1 MKLKHYYVDF
11 IDKLVL
17 IREKVVRRLDW
28 TIFLVL
34 FIAFALVIYQ
44 IALPKEQTVINWVD
58 DILFEIPLIAM
69 LLYFSKWLLQDFIR
83 KNIKL
88 FDRQHLPDL
97 IFAILLSVF
106 LKMRVQI
113 GFVGE
118 NWFLYLLLCI
128 FFIVRVMR
136 EGAIFGGK
144 GMTPSVLFVVS
155 FAMLIFVGTAMLLI
169 PDVTAQN
176 LSFIDALFT
185 ATSAVCVTGLT
196 VVDTATAFTDV
207 GKDLLLVL
215 IQIGGLGLMTFT
227 NFFAILFKGGMSFRN
242 HLILSD
248 IIQADKPNSL
258 FSTLLKIVGYTFI
271 IELIGVFFI
280 HLTSNE
286 TFFTTSGDSWMFSVF
301 HSVSAF
307 CNAGFS
313 TLPNGLFNDSFRFNY
328 PFQLVICALVVLGG
342 IGFPVVLDL
351 YDTVKSWIRS
361 IFRWL
366 FFKERF
372 IFLARNI
379 NVHTRLVLTSTT
391 VLLVLGTILYF
402 ITEYNNTLLDHP
414 TLFGKTVQAIFGSV
428 TPRTAGFNTV
438 DMGGLMQ
445 GTILIYLL
453 LMWIGAS
460 PSSTGGGIKTTTFT
474 IAISNIVA
482 LARGK
487 DRVDLFKR
495 EISHTSIQRAFAVIF
510 LSLIIIGMAVFLISI
525 FEPNQELTKIAFE
538 CFSAYSTVGLSMNLT
553 AELSDASKLV
563 LIVTMFLGRV
573 GMFTLL
579 FGLFKKMQ
587 GGLHRYPKENVL
599 IM

>member
-1 MKLKHYYVDF
+1 MKLKHYLVDF
-11 IDKLVL
+11 WDKLIL
-17 IREKVVRRLDW
+17 IREKVVKRIDW
-28 TIFLVL
+28 AIFGAL
-34 FIAFALVIYQ
+34 FLGFALVIYQ
-44 IALPKEQTVINWVD
+44 IAFPKELAVENWVD
-58 DILFEIPLIAM
+58 TILIDIPIVAM
-69 LLYFSKWLLQDFIR
+69 FLYFLKWFLQNFIR
-83 KNIKL
+83 KRVKL
-88 FDRQHLPDL
+88 LDRTHLPDL
-97 IFAILLSVF
+97 IFAAILYLF
-106 LKMRVQI
+106 LYLKGHFELINQ
-113 GFVGE
+113 
-118 NWFLYLLLCI
+118 NWFLYILLSI
-128 FFIVRVMR
+128 FFVVRLMR

-155 FAMLIFVGTAMLLI
+155 FVMLILVGTAILLI
-169 PDVTAQN
+169 PDVSSQKI
-176 LSFIDALFT
+176 SFVDALFT

-196 VVDTATAFTDV
+196 VVDTSTTFTAIGQDM
-207 GKDLLLVL
+207 LLIL

-258 FSTLLKIVGYTFI
+258 FSTLLKIVSYTFV

-286 TFFTTSGDSWMFSVF
+286 TFFTSSYDSWMFSVF
-301 HSVSAF
+301 HSISAF

-313 TLPNGLFNDSFRFNY
+313 TLPDGLFNGGFRYNY
-328 PFQLVICALVVLGG
+328 PFQLVICVLVILGG
-342 IGFPVVLDL
+342 IGFPVVIDL
-351 YDTVKSWIRS
+351 YDTFKKLLKSLIG
-361 IFRWL
+361 WL
-366 FFKERF
+366 FFKKRF
-372 IFLARNI
+372 IFMARNL
-379 NVHTRLVLTSTT
+379 NVHSRLVLTSTGILLAIGT
-391 VLLVLGTILYF
+391 VLYF
-402 ITEYNNTLLDHP
+402 ITEYNNSLQPHP
-414 TLFGKTVQAIFGSV
+414 TMFGKLVQSFFGSV

-482 LARGK
+482 LAKGK

-495 EISHTSIQRAFAVIF
+495 EISSSSIHRAFAVIF
-510 LSLIIIGMAVFLISI
+510 LSLLIIGMAVFLIST
-525 FEPNQELTKIAFE
+525 FEPHQELTKIAFE

-553 AELSDASKLV
+553 PQLGTASKLV

-579 FGLFKKMQ
+579 FGVFKKIHSSSHQ
-587 GGLHRYPKENVL
+587 YPKENVL
-599 IM
+599 II